1 MEIERTFIV
10 EYKSFP
16 DEKRF
21 VKVYLSKG
29 RYFLQIKEGAI
40 KAGMRGFVQYFNGGK
55 VWVMI
60 RPDGAIYNA
69 GVNHW

>member
-40 KAGMRGFVQYFNGGK
+40 KEVTKEEFNK
-55 VWVMI
+55 L
-60 RPDGAIYNA
+60 
-69 GVNHW
+69 